1 MSEQKHKQTHF
12 GGFFNA
18 LKRSYLRFK
27 AFLLLFGVFP
37 LV

>member
-1 MSEQKHKQTHF
+1 MSAQKHKQTHF
-12 GGFFNA
+12 GGFNA
-18 LKRSYLRFK
+18 LKRSHLRFK